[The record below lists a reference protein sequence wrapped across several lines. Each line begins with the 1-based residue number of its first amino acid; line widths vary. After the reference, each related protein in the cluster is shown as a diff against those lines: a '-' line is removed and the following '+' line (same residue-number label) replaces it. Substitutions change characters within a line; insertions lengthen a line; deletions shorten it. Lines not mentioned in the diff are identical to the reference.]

1 MPGVSVRDGSV
12 RHVSVGVSVRVCGVR
27 HVSMVFEGCE
37 CEGWGVRHVSEC
49 EGMWCEA
56 CLCGV

>member
-1 MPGVSVRDGSV
+1 M
-12 RHVSVGVSVRVCGVR
+12 RVCGVR

-49 EGMWCEA
+49 EGVWCEA
-56 CLCGV
+56 CQCGV

>member
-12 RHVSVGVSVRVCGVR
+12 RHVGVGVSVRVCGVR

-37 CEGWGVRHVSEC
+37 CEGV
-49 EGMWCEA
+49 WCEA
-56 CLCGV
+56 CQYGV